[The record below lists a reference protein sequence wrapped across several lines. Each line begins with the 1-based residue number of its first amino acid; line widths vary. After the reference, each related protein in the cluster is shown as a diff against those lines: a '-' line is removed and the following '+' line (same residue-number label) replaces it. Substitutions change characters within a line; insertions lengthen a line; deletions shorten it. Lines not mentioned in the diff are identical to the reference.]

1 MLTGQ
6 KKKFADALMKGSNQ
20 TQSAIA
26 AGYSEKTAKIKG
38 SQLAKDKDVRAYM
51 ERVSSLSKSE
61 PVEERAQEKRKVVPQ
76 LEKPVRYED
85 PIEVMKKIMN
95 DNILVDPKLSLEA
108 AAKLAPYVCQKIAEP
123 GKKAAKNEAAKRAV
137 GKFGS
142 MAPPKLVV
150 NNKG

>member
-1 MLTGQ
+1 
-6 KKKFADALMKGSNQ
+6 MKGSNQ

-51 ERVSSLSKSE
+51 ERVTSISE
-61 PVEERAQEKRKVVPQ
+61 PAPVEERAQEKREVEPQ

-95 DNILVDPKLSLEA
+95 DNILLDPKLSLEA
-108 AAKLAPYVCQKIAEP
+108 AAKLAPTSARKLQSPARRQQKMKQRKEP
-123 GKKAAKNEAAKRAV
+123 WVSLAQWRRLNL
-137 GKFGS
+137 S
-142 MAPPKLVV
+142 
-150 NNKG
+150 